1 MAGHSKWAN
10 IKHKKGAADKKR
22 GKLFSKLAKE
32 IMVAAKTGGGDA
44 DTNPRLRTALVAAK
58 SANVPN
64 DNIDRAIKKG
74 TGDLEGVEFQEL
86 IYEGYGPGGTALIV
100 DVLTD
105 NKNRSA
111 SDVRMTFDRNGGN
124 LGNSGAVMWMF
135 NRVAKF
141 VVVGENADEEKL
153 MDIVLEAGAEDIK
166 VDGDVAEIFS
176 PQEAFEDVLKAL
188 NDAEISTEEAGVVL
202 HPENTVD
209 ITCEKEAAKILRIVD
224 KFEDLDDV
232 QNVYS
237 NFSISDEVMEKMEEI

>member
-22 GKLFSKLAKE
+22 GKIFSKLAKE

-44 DTNPRLRTALVAAK
+44 DKNPRLRTALVAAK

-86 IYEGYGPGGTALIV
+86 VYEGYAPGGTALII

-124 LGNSGAVMWMF
+124 LGNSGTVMWMF

-153 MDIVLEAGAEDIK
+153 MDIVLEAGAEDIEI
-166 VDGDVAEIFS
+166 DGDVAEIIAPPDS
-176 PQEAFEDVLKAL
+176 FEDVSKAL
-188 NDAEISTEEAGVVL
+188 EDAGIQTEEAGIVL
-202 HPENTVD
+202 HPENKVE
-209 ITCEKEAAKILRIVD
+209 IECEKEAAKVLRIID

-237 NFSISDEVMEKMEEI
+237 NYSISDEVMEKMEEI